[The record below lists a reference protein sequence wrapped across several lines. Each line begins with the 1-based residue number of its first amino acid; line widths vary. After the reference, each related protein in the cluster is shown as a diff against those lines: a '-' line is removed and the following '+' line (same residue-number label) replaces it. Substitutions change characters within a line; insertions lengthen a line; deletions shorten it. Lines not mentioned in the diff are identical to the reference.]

1 MHKNI
6 KTVAGCLTRV
16 TCNISAPE
24 GVDTTLRAYLVYEG
38 ESRPA
43 TMESADVIIF
53 PAVPYGH
60 YAYEIRCGGK
70 PVAFGHLLVRASA
83 FPHTDGVVD
92 YALGADL
99 SETEA
104 LSLSLSLTPG
114 PRGPKGEDGDPAVFA
129 ALVSEHADDA
139 TAHVTPEERTAW
151 NAAAAGGGGGVQP
164 EQVASIVGSTF
175 KLAVGSEV
183 PKGSADSSSIALGG
197 RAENR
202 SLSIGCESRADV
214 ANDAI
219 AIGYKAKGYG
229 SNGVSIGAGSW
240 CTGEMAIAIGH
251 AADASQKDGVAIG
264 TRAVVN
270 KEGSIALGYGC
281 NANGARSIAIGYD
294 NAADGDFCFCVGT
307 GAQVNMENSFAIGK
321 CAVASNYNSGVLGE
335 EATSYS
341 DCALLLGAKHRTG
354 DVAVTLELL
363 ANDLESVAAGSHEG
377 GLKGDTVAFKGGALR
392 FSLVDKLAGKRLCA
406 TVTMAQLFELLCKTA
421 GGAQAEFGAGGYYSY

>member
-114 PRGPKGEDGDPAVFA
+114 PRGPKGEDGVGA
-129 ALVSEHADDA
+129 
-139 TAHVTPEERTAW
+139 
-151 NAAAAGGGGGVQP
+151 
-164 EQVASIVGSTF
+164 EQVVSIVGSTF

-183 PKGSADSSSIALGG
+183 PTASASNGSIALGG
-197 RAENR
+197 RADGRCIAVGYN
-202 SLSIGCESRADV
+202 STADQ
-214 ANDAI
+214 AIDAI
-219 AIGYKAKGYG
+219 AIGYMARGYG
-229 SNGVSIGAGSW
+229 SNGVCIGAGSW
-240 CTGEMAIAIGH
+240 CTGERAIAIGL
-251 AADASQKDGVAIG
+251 AADAARKDGVAIG
-264 TRAVVN
+264 PNAKAN
-270 KEGSIALGYGC
+270 KDGSIALGAGC
-281 NANGARSIAIGYD
+281 DAKGTLSSAIGY
-294 NAADGDFCFCVGT
+294 NNTAAGDFCFCVGP
-307 GAQVNMENSFAIGK
+307 GAQVNKENSFAIGK
-321 CAVASNYNSGVLGE
+321 DAVASCYNCGVLGE

-341 DCALLLGAKHRTG
+341 DCTLLLGAKHRGG
-354 DVAVTLELL
+354 DVAVTLELM

-377 GLKGDTVAFKGGALR
+377 GLKGDTIAFKGGALR

-421 GGAQAEFGAGGYYSY
+421 GGTQVELGSGGYYYY